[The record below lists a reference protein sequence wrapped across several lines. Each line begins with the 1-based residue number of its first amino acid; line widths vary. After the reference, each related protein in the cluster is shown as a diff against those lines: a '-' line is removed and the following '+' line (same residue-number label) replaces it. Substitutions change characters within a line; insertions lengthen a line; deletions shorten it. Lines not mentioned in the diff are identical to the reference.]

1 MTKKTETKDEVAV
14 EEVSNKVKKKTKFSL
29 KHFVKTYR
37 WTVAAAVVVLIALI
51 GVSAYA
57 ISMRANQPENA
68 QPAKKEKKAAAVKP
82 EEPKE
87 IPRKID
93 GVVVDRDKANPHLV
107 CVMIE
112 NAAFGGVRPQ
122 SGLSKAPVVYEVI
135 VEGGITRLMA
145 VFMDTEDGKADVIGP
160 VRSAR
165 DTYLEFAAEYNCPYA
180 HAGGSFTA
188 MLALRERDF
197 RDIDALRER
206 GFYRRAG
213 KIAPHNLFVKWD
225 DLQALAAGHEWKEK
239 KPDYASWTFA
249 DPLAAADRPAEGAT
263 DRAVK
268 VNIDFGGSYN
278 VEYRYISETNTYERW
293 NGSSPL
299 REELDNSVI
308 TADNIVIYH
317 VGGGDEIEGKGR
329 INWPVTTADGG
340 DVDIINNGKV
350 FKGRWKKTADKER
363 VQFVDADGKDIP
375 LTRGNTW
382 VEVVPE
388 HITSSIQ

>member
-1 MTKKTETKDEVAV
+1 MTKKIETK
-14 EEVSNKVKKKTKFSL
+14 EEKPAKPAKFSL

-37 WTVAAAVVVLIALI
+37 WTVAAAAVVLIALI

-57 ISMRANQPENA
+57 ISARLNQPEA
-68 QPAKKEKKAAAVKP
+68 PAKKEKKAAVVKP

-93 GVVVDRDKANPHLV
+93 GLVVDRDKANPHLV

-145 VFMDTEDGKADVIGP
+145 VFMDTEDGKADIIGP

-188 MLALRERDF
+188 MLALHERDF

-225 DLQALAAGHEWKEK
+225 DLQALAAGHEWREK
-239 KPDYASWTFA
+239 KPDYKPWTFQDA
-249 DPLAAADRPAEGAT
+249 LPSTDRPVEGAT

-299 REELDNSVI
+299 REELDNNVI

-317 VGGGDEIEGKGR
+317 VGEGDEIEGKGR
-329 INWPVTTADGG
+329 VNWPVTTVDGG
-340 DVDIINNGKV
+340 DVDIIHDGKV
-350 FKGRWKKTADKER
+350 FKGKWKKTADKER
-363 VQFVDADGKDIP
+363 VQFVDSDGKDIP

-382 VEVVPE
+382 VEVVPA
-388 HITSSIQ
+388 HIGTAIQ

>member
-1 MTKKTETKDEVAV
+1 M
-14 EEVSNKVKKKTKFSL
+14 SKKTKAENEESVVEKKKNAFSL
-29 KHFVKTYR
+29 VHFVKSYH
-37 WTVAAAVVVLIALI
+37 WTVSVAIVVLIALI

-57 ISMRANQPENA
+57 VSMRFMQSETASVAEE
-68 QPAKKEKKAAAVKP
+68 KKERKAAAVKP

-93 GVVVDRDKANPHLV
+93 GVIVDREQANPHLV

-188 MLALRERDF
+188 LLALRERDF
-197 RDIDALRER
+197 RDVDALRER

-213 KIAPHNLFVKWD
+213 KIAPHDLFVRWD
-225 DLQALAAGHEWKEK
+225 DLQKLAAGHEWREK
-239 KPDYASWTFA
+239 SPEYEAWNFA
-249 DPLAAADRPAEGAT
+249 DALPEAERPMEGSP
-263 DRAVK
+263 DRAVSVK
-268 VNIDFGGSYN
+268 VDFGGSYN
-278 VEYRYISETNTYERW
+278 LEYRYISETNTYERW
-293 NGSSPL
+293 NGNTPL
-299 REELDNSVI
+299 REELDNTII
-308 TADNIVIYH
+308 TADNIVIYR
-317 VGGGDEIEGKGR
+317 VGSGDAIEGKGR
-329 INWPVTTADGG
+329 INWPVTTPDGG
-340 DVDIINNGKV
+340 DVEIINNGKV
-350 FKGRWKKTADKER
+350 TKGRWKKSSDKER
-363 VQFVDADGKDIP
+363 VQFVDADGKDIA

-388 HITSSIQ
+388 HITATIQ